1 MANPEHQE
9 ELDTLDKMSVLG
21 YRLGISLLSV
31 SYVLLAI
38 TSLQGNTFSASNLLL
53 ASSAALI
60 GANLHIYDKK
70 IRAVI
75 VWSAW
80 VGLLVLIVGE
90 QALLAQI
97 FLCITFSGT
106 CLKESFCFKVPG
118 LRLIPLLLGLSLL
131 GQYLQFSWLTFV
143 SALLTSLILGF
154 LSIKKWRMPLHFDIG
169 IKANYQI

>member
-21 YRLGISLLSV
+21 YRLGISVLSV

-38 TSLQGNTFSASNLLL
+38 TSLQGNTFSESNLLL
-53 ASSAALI
+53 AASAALI

-80 VGLLVLIVGE
+80 IGLAVVASGYP
-90 QALLAQI
+90 LLAQA
-97 FLCITFSGT
+97 FFCITFSGVA
-106 CLKESFCFKVPG
+106 LKESFCFKVPG
-118 LRLIPLLLGLSLL
+118 LKLIPLFIGLTLI
-131 GQYLQFSWLTFV
+131 GQYFALDWLSGFA
-143 SALLTSLILGF
+143 ALCAGLTLGF
-154 LSIKKWRMPLHFDIG
+154 LSIKKWQMPLHFDIG
-169 IKANYQI
+169 IKAKYQV